1 MSQVQRKE
9 RVMSSLTL
17 RSPSAVALYGAA
29 RRPPARSRRPF
40 RLAALALAAAV
51 VVALVGTWP
60 TARKGAVRTS
70 AAAGALAPTPV
81 AGEAQSERVLPLAV
95 APNVGQAPHAVRYA
109 AAGPGF
115 ALAFT
120 RRGAYLTLVRGER
133 GATIGLRF
141 LGASPGLRLTAGERH
156 PGVVNYLRGDDPQ
169 AWQTRVPTYG
179 AVVYRAVWP
188 GIDVRVTGKAGAL
201 KYAFRVHPGA
211 HVSDIRLAYSGVRG
225 IDLARDGSL
234 VLATA
239 LGPLSDSRPVSYQR
253 IDGRRVPVDSA
264 YALGPGGAVGFTA
277 GAYNPRYP
285 LVIDPELEYS
295 TYLGGVREDFPTGGI
310 AIDRYG
316 NAYISGRTFSPDF
329 PTTPGAFRPTD
340 PDAADQ
346 DGFVTKLN
354 GDGSGLVYSTYLGG
368 NGSDSLGHLTVDR
381 WGQVHVIGQIL
392 SPNFPTTPG
401 VFDPTYNG
409 AQDGIVAKL
418 SADGSS
424 LLYSTYVGGT
434 NADTALGIDV
444 DKRGFAYMTGAS
456 MSTDHP
462 TTPGAYDRT
471 HNGDRDAT
479 VVKLTPDGSALVYST
494 FIGGSDDDFDQH
506 AIGVDRKGHAIVG
519 GQTKSSNFPT
529 TPGAFQDADPD
540 PAGDD
545 GFVLKLDPLGS
556 RLVYSTYLG
565 GPSSRLEGSI
575 QANERVFA
583 LEIDRQG
590 FAYAAGR
597 TDSPAFPTTPGAY
610 DRTYNGPPFDVF
622 VTKLNRTGS
631 DLVYSTYVGGELNDA
646 AFDIDVRRKRA
657 YVTGSTTS
665 AGFPTTPGA
674 FRRADPD
681 GPGVSD
687 AFFFVMGKHGAA
699 LEYSTYLGGTGF
711 DQGFGVAVRGNDVF
725 LTGAT
730 DAANFPTTAGSFQ
743 PVDPNPAAGV
753 EGREVYAT
761 KLRVNPAG
769 RHPGRD

>member
-1 MSQVQRKE
+1 MLGATS
-9 RVMSSLTL
+9 T
-17 RSPSAVALYGAA
+17 PSATIERAPFVERPWSTFFLGA
-29 RRPPARSRRPF
+29 
-40 RLAALALAAAV
+40 AALAT
-51 VVALVGTWP
+51 LVGIAVATGREHATP
-60 TARKGAVRTS
+60 RSSTPSSTLAPAATSAPRALDTYARLPIAFVRNEGQAKASVRYTAEGPGYAFALTRKGAFLS
-70 AAAGALAPTPV
+70 FFEGK
-81 AGEAQSERVLPLAV
+81 
-95 APNVGQAPHAVRYA
+95 
-109 AAGPGF
+109 
-115 ALAFT
+115 
-120 RRGAYLTLVRGER
+120 R
-133 GATIGLRF
+133 GATLGLVF
-141 LGASPGLRLTAGERH
+141 LGANT
-156 PGVVNYLRGDDPQ
+156 GVLPAARDSLGGTVNYLEGNDAATWRTGIS
-169 AWQTRVPTYG
+169 TY
-179 AVVYRAVWP
+179 AEVVYRGVWP
-188 GIDVRVTGKAGAL
+188 GIDVAVSGKTGTL
-201 KYAFRVHPGA
+201 KYAFVVRA
-211 HVSDIRLAYSGVRG
+211 RARVSDIRLAYRG
-225 IDLARDGSL
+225 IQSATLAANGSL
-234 VLATA
+234 VLRTP
-239 LGPLSDSRPVSYQR
+239 LGPMSDSRPVSYQR

-264 YALGPGGAVGFTA
+264 YTLGAGGAVGFSA
-277 GAYNPRYP
+277 GAYDPRYP

-295 TYLGGVREDFPTGGI
+295 TYLGGAREDFPTGGI
-310 AIDRYG
+310 AVDRHG

-329 PTTPGAFRPTD
+329 PTTPGAFRTSD

-346 DGFVTKLN
+346 DGFVAKLN
-354 GDGSGLVYSTYLGG
+354 RDGSSLVYSTYLGG
-368 NGSDSLGHLTVDR
+368 NGSDSLGHITVDR
-381 WGQVHVIGQIL
+381 WGQAHVIGQIL
-392 SPNFPTTPG
+392 SADFPTTPG
-401 VFDPTYNG
+401 AFDPTYNG

-424 LLYSTYVGGT
+424 LVYSTYVGGT

-456 MSTDHP
+456 MSTDYP

-506 AIGVDRKGHAIVG
+506 AIGVDRKGYAIVG

-575 QANERVFA
+575 QANERVLA

-657 YVTGSTTS
+657 YVTGPTTS

-674 FRRADPD
+674 FQAADPD

-711 DQGFGVAVRGNDVF
+711 DQGFGVAVHGNDVF
-725 LTGAT
+725 LTGST
-730 DAANFPTTAGSFQ
+730 EAANFPTTPGSFQ
-743 PVDPNPAAGV
+743 AADPNPAPGV
-753 EGREVYAT
+753 EGREVYAA

-769 RHPGRD
+769 RHPGPK

>member
-1 MSQVQRKE
+1 MLMPLQPAIVSGSSVMRLARFAPRAHFALLGGLGLVIIGLSIVTASAPPLTRDDAAPVGAPFQLSQV
-9 RVMSSLTL
+9 
-17 RSPSAVALYGAA
+17 
-29 RRPPARSRRPF
+29 
-40 RLAALALAAAV
+40 
-51 VVALVGTWP
+51 
-60 TARKGAVRTS
+60 
-70 AAAGALAPTPV
+70 APTTASAPPPRDAYSATPV
-81 AGEAQSERVLPLAV
+81 SFAA
-95 APNVGQAPHAVRYA
+95 NMGQAPKDVRYA
-109 AAGPGF
+109 AQGPGF
-115 ALAFT
+115 SLAFT
-120 RRGAYLTLVRGER
+120 RQGAYLTLVRRDR

-141 LGASPGLRLTAGERH
+141 LGAEAGVRLTAADRRRGI
-156 PGVVNYLRGDDPQ
+156 VNYLLGNDAAR
-169 AWQTRVPTYG
+169 WQTGMPTYG
-179 AVVYRAVWP
+179 AVVYRGVWP
-188 GIDVRVTGKAGAL
+188 GIDVRVSGKAGAL
-201 KYAFRVHPGA
+201 KYAFHVHPGA
-211 HVSDIRLAYSGVRG
+211 HVSDIGLAYRGVRG
-225 IDLARDGSL
+225 AALAPDGSL
-234 VLATA
+234 VLQTP

-253 IDGRRVPVDSA
+253 IDGRRVPVESA
-264 YALGPGGAVGFTA
+264 YALGAGGAVGFTA
-277 GAYNPRYP
+277 GAYDPRYP

-295 TYLGGVREDFPTGGI
+295 TYLGGTREDFPTGGI
-310 AIDRYG
+310 AVDRHG

-346 DGFVTKLN
+346 DGFVAKLTR
-354 GDGSGLVYSTYLGG
+354 DGSALVYSTYVGG
-368 NGSDSLGHLTVDR
+368 NGSDSLGHITVDR
-381 WGQVHVIGQIL
+381 WGQAHVIGQIL

-401 VFDPTYNG
+401 AFDPTYNG

-424 LLYSTYVGGT
+424 LIFSTYVGGT
-434 NADTALGIDV
+434 DADTALGVDV
-444 DKRGFAYMTGAS
+444 DKRGFTYMTGAS
-456 MSTDHP
+456 MSADYP

-479 VVKLTPDGSALVYST
+479 VVKLTPDGSTLVYST

-506 AIGVDRKGHAIVG
+506 AIGVDRKGYAIVG

-545 GFVLKLDPLGS
+545 GFVLKLDPRGS

-565 GPSSRLEGSI
+565 GPSSRLADPNI

-590 FAYAAGR
+590 FAYATGR

-622 VTKLNRTGS
+622 VTKLNRAGS
-631 DLVYSTYVGGELNDA
+631 GLVYSTYVGGELNDA

-665 AGFPTTPGA
+665 AAFPTTRRA
-674 FRRADPD
+674 FRVADPD
-681 GPGVSD
+681 GPAVSD
-687 AFFFVMGKHGAA
+687 AFLFVVGKHGTA

-711 DQGFGVAVRGNDVF
+711 DQGFGVAVRGNEVF
-725 LTGAT
+725 LTGTTEAR
-730 DAANFPTTAGSFQ
+730 DFPTTPRSFQ
-743 PVDPNPAAGV
+743 PADPNPAPGI
-753 EGREVYAT
+753 EGRELYVT

-769 RHPGRD
+769 RHPGQR